1 MQGFPPSYWA
11 QPELPTLPR
20 AGWLHGQ
27 WAVGRVSG
35 SWWYSHWETVGFCSE
50 KSFFFEESV

>member
-35 SWWYSHWETVGFCSE
+35 SWWYSHRETVGFCSE
-50 KSFFFEESV
+50 KSLFF